1 MPTSYRHNMS
11 FEAEVRRVAE
21 AVWNLEPGT
30 CQPSHYPD
38 DPVVREIDGIARL
51 RDVTHLIMATTSTKL
66 DKARDDVKK
75 LLAAESIERTR
86 IPAVSKWLITE
97 HQLDAQH
104 VDMARKSNVI
114 ALTLQQFQRRFFD
127 SGKYLALRG
136 RAAFGSARD
145 PQTDSVNIA
154 DDAYISLPITVLS
167 DTKSQEAFKPGQ
179 SVSLHQLTLRVA
191 QGGTVV
197 LKAPFGSGKSL
208 TTREL
213 FKRLAKLHQDDSN
226 SAIPLTLNLRDH
238 WGEDHSDEILERHAR
253 TIGYSPRED
262 VVVAWRAG
270 MCCLLLDGF
279 DEVASQTVVKTDN
292 KNFMRDARRR
302 ALSGVRDFTQKAPIG
317 AGIFICGRDHYFDT
331 DGELSASLGTGTRPC
346 LVAKLEEFSDAHA
359 NEFLK
364 KNGITAP
371 LPDWL
376 PRKPLILAYLLRHSL
391 YSEVLSIESS
401 RGFGHAWDEFLNR
414 ICERESQLES
424 SSMDPTTIRAVL
436 EKLAESVRSKSS
448 GTGPVTG
455 VDLAEA
461 YFAETGQAAGEGVLA
476 QLQRLPG
483 LTQRDN
489 EPGNRSFVD
498 FDMLGALQGSAFA
511 RRVLTAFQG
520 PIPIPLG
527 ELGEKAIAMTTHA
540 LFKNGATPE
549 MLIGV
554 AEQLAAKTS
563 RDSTSAQL
571 IADCVMV
578 ALRMAIDLEREEID
592 FRGLVVTGGA
602 VGRLPLDEIHIK
614 RLVLK
619 SSLIHEIALGSA
631 DSVDGVQLSD
641 CLVSKVCGVT
651 ARAGLPTGLI
661 DDATEIEAFDSM
673 ATNNA
678 VLKSDLPANLKAL
691 VTVLRKLYRQPGSGR
706 KLGAFSRGI
715 TKPDVAR
722 YVEPVLD
729 LLQQHRF
736 ITVFNSVVQ
745 PIRKQSPRVEKIL
758 MAPNLSNDDLVKAAR
773 ALA

>member
-1 MPTSYRHNMS
+1 MATSYRYNMN

-21 AVWNLEPGT
+21 AVWNLEPGA
-30 CQPSHYPD
+30 CQPSHYPG

-86 IPAVSKWLITE
+86 TPAVSKWLITE

-104 VDMARKSNVI
+104 VDLARKSNVI

-127 SGKYLALRG
+127 SGKYLALRE

-154 DDAYISLPITVLS
+154 DDAYISLPITVVS
-167 DTKSQEAFKPGQ
+167 DTKVHEPCKIGQ
-179 SVSLHQLTLRVA
+179 SISLHQLTLRVSE
-191 QGGTVV
+191 GGTVV

-213 FKRLAKLHQDDSN
+213 FKHLAKRHRDGSN
-226 SAIPLTLNLRDH
+226 EAIPLTLNLRDH

-253 TIGYSPRED
+253 TIGYTPRED

-302 ALSGVRDFTQKAPIG
+302 ALLGVRDFTQKAPIG

-331 DGELSASLGTGTRPC
+331 DSELLTSLGMGARPC
-346 LVAKLEEFSDAHA
+346 LIVRLEEFSDAHA
-359 NEFLK
+359 NDFLK
-364 KNGITAP
+364 KNGVATP

-376 PRKPLILAYLLRHSL
+376 PRKPLILAYLLRHNL
-391 YSEVLSIESS
+391 YSDVLSIESS
-401 RGFGHAWDEFLNR
+401 RGFGHAWDEFLTR

-436 EKLAESVRSKSS
+436 ERLAESVRSKSS

-483 LTQRDN
+483 LTQRDS

-520 PIPIPLG
+520 PVPMPLD
-527 ELGEKAIAMTTHA
+527 ELGEKAVSMATHA
-540 LFKNGATPE
+540 LANNGATPE
-549 MLIGV
+549 ILIGV
-554 AEQLAAKTS
+554 AEQLAARAS
-563 RDSTSAQL
+563 RDTASAQL
-571 IADCVMV
+571 IADCVIV
-578 ALRMAIDLEREEID
+578 ALRMAIDLEREELD
-592 FRGLVVTGGA
+592 FRGLSVSGGT
-602 VGRLPLDEIHIK
+602 VGRLPLDEIHIR
-614 RLVLK
+614 RLSFT
-619 SSLIHEIALGSA
+619 SSLIHELALGSLDSA
-631 DSVDGVQLSD
+631 DGIRLSD
-641 CLVSKVCGVT
+641 CFISKVCGVT
-651 ARAGLPTGLI
+651 ARAGLPAGLV
-661 DDATEIEAFDSM
+661 DDASEIEAFDSM
-673 ATNNA
+673 ATNSA

-706 KLGAFSRGI
+706 KVGAFSRGI
-715 TKPDVAR
+715 TKPEVAR
-722 YVEPVLD
+722 LIEPVLD

-745 PIRKQSPRVEKIL
+745 PIRKQSPRVDRIL
-758 MAPNLSNDDLVKAAR
+758 MAPNLSDDDLVKAVR